1 MKYYP
6 NTLGIIEC
14 AISGS
19 WPKALAETGLKGG
32 EEGEKLCTRLPFRP
46 AVELNHM

>member
-19 WPKALAETGLKGG
+19 WPKVLAETGLKGG

-46 AVELNHM
+46 AFELNHM